1 MSHPETHHHYHED
14 VRAYLRLLHRL
25 HESGAF
31 GRAAIYPAIGLDCFI
46 AQYGPLIGLNHW
58 PYDIHT
64 IMQNL
69 ADIVPSDVLSTMV
82 SSLEH
87 NLVYESRIDITRLQ
101 LVAATLGPYR
111 AISPK
116 SLILKGLFE
125 STFLQEWD
133 LDSERYYDVPRDR
146 AKVRA
151 RHWFT
156 EILNLLYS
164 PLATTSCSSIR

>member
-1 MSHPETHHHYHED
+1 MLPPDAHHHCHED
-14 VRAYLRLLHRL
+14 VRAYLHLLRRL
-25 HESGAF
+25 HESEAF

-46 AQYGPLIGLNHW
+46 AHYSRLIGLNHW
-58 PYDIHT
+58 PDDIHT

-69 ADIVPSDVLSTMV
+69 ADIVPSDFLSTLV
-82 SSLEH
+82 RSLEQ

-101 LVAATLGPYR
+101 PVAAVLGPYR